1 MSLVSAVCPDIF
13 SQLSYQ
19 ANPQGRVAAFL
30 QAHHHVWVSRAPGRA
45 FTYWRLNTSIYNHWK
60 HWAQLGAIKRWI
72 FSVLSQ
78 RAPPCIP
85 PVSALTAAM
94 DRVSTPPLSPAS
106 STSTSPIIMRAP
118 WQQAFYEEYGMD
130 YESDFEQGGGPFNPG
145 CTHPWE
151 ISSSS
156 SSSSAEWVFDR
167 RDHTTPPPSRRRSSP
182 PESPPRRRVTDVDR
196 NNVSPQLMS
205 YDHDP
210 RRGNSTTVS
219 CRPSLRK
226 PSRRGNCVV
235 TAQSNAP
242 SKRPAP
248 KPRPTGK
255 QYVQALRNKR
265 SATRGVRMAQPT
277 APQRTYNAQRAN
289 CTTRG
294 TASPVPGKWVFIP
307 NKRETR
313 TKSRR
318 SAPNGTKSR
327 RSAPNETATSS
338 YLAAQATA
346 VLMFLIFIAK
356 MCIYAREPAQHSM
369 N

>member
-1 MSLVSAVCPDIF
+1 MTDI
-13 SQLSYQ
+13 
-19 ANPQGRVAAFL
+19 
-30 QAHHHVWVSRAPGRA
+30 
-45 FTYWRLNTSIYNHWK
+45 
-60 HWAQLGAIKRWI
+60 
-72 FSVLSQ
+72 
-78 RAPPCIP
+78 
-85 PVSALTAAM
+85 
-94 DRVSTPPLSPAS
+94 
-106 STSTSPIIMRAP
+106 
-118 WQQAFYEEYGMD
+118 
-130 YESDFEQGGGPFNPG
+130 
-145 CTHPWE
+145 
-151 ISSSS
+151 
-156 SSSSAEWVFDR
+156 
-167 RDHTTPPPSRRRSSP
+167 
-182 PESPPRRRVTDVDR
+182 DR
-196 NNVSPQLMS
+196 NGVSPQLMS

-226 PSRRGNCVV
+226 PSRRGNCAV

-289 CTTRG
+289 RTTRG

-318 SAPNGTKSR
+318 SAPN
-327 RSAPNETATSS
+327 ETATPS

-346 VLMFLIFIAK
+346 VLMFLIFVAK